1 MTRVQAGG
9 TGRFSWAD
17 DARAEADVDGGWWP
31 RCPDP
36 VRELPTLA
44 AVLAERGYG
53 PIAHVQANVDDWVR
67 HPTAVTVRGV
77 AVPIAWF
84 TLLFEHRMVVRCV
97 TGRRLT
103 LTVVPF
109 DIAESRA
116 STALRRAADADTS
129 DTSRPARLRALGARL
144 RPHRH

>member
-1 MTRVQAGG
+1 MARVRSGG
-9 TGRFSWAD
+9 TDRFSWAE
-17 DARAEADVDGGWWP
+17 DARSEAGVDGGWWP

-36 VRELPTLA
+36 LRELPTLA

-77 AVPIAWF
+77 AVPMTWF
-84 TLLFEHRMVVRCV
+84 TLLFEHRLIVRCI

-116 STALRRAADADTS
+116 STALRHAADADS
-129 DTSRPARLRALGARL
+129 PGMSPPARLRALGARL
-144 RPHRH
+144 RPRRH